1 MRLRLLLAS
10 LAFLLSVAPAHAHPI
25 HTSTAEADY
34 NRATKQLEVSL
45 RVFADDFEAAL
56 SDLAGQKISLE
67 KTPRAEL
74 DALARAYLIEHFTVK
89 TRDGVLA
96 SQRLIGRELKD
107 AANELWLYFEIALPS
122 GVDGAR
128 VDYTVLRARF
138 ADQLNSLHL
147 RDGNRQQTLVF
158 LPKQPEHMSGYIVFG
173 QALYESGDLSDA
185 RIVFEQALQIRI
197 NLK

>member
-1 MRLRLLLAS
+1 MRVRPFLAS
-10 LAFLLSVAPAHAHPI
+10 LAFLLSVAPARAHPI

-89 TRDGVLA
+89 TRDGTLA
-96 SQRLIGRELKD
+96 PQRLIGRELKD
-107 AANELWLYFEIALPS
+107 AANELWLYFEIALPA
-122 GVDGAR
+122 GIDGAR
-128 VDYTVLRARF
+128 IDYTVLRARF

-158 LPKQPEHMSGYIVFG
+158 LPKQPEQTVRL
-173 QALYESGDLSDA
+173 APNPA
-185 RIVFEQALQIRI
+185 PAKPRP
-197 NLK
+197 

>member
-1 MRLRLLLAS
+1 MHLRLLLVF
-10 LAFLLSVAPAHAHPI
+10 LALLTSVPAAFAHPI

-34 NRATKQLEVSL
+34 NRATKKLEVSL

-67 KTPRAEL
+67 KTPRSEI
-74 DALARAYLIEHFTVK
+74 DALCRAYLIAHFILK
-89 TRDGVLA
+89 SRDGVLA

-107 AANELWLYFEIALPS
+107 AANELWLYLEIDLAD

-128 VDYTVLRARF
+128 IDHSVLRERF
-138 ADQLNSLHL
+138 SNQLNSLRI

-158 LPKQPEHMSGYIVFG
+158 LPEQPEQTVRL
-173 QALYESGDLSDA
+173 AP
-185 RIVFEQALQIRI
+185 
-197 NLK
+197 

>member
-1 MRLRLLLAS
+1 MHLRPLLAS
-10 LAFLLSVAPAHAHPI
+10 LALLVFIAPTFAHPI

-67 KTPRAEL
+67 KTPRSEV
-74 DALARAYLIEHFTVK
+74 DALCRAYLIAHFTLK
-89 TRDGVLA
+89 SRDGALA
-96 SQRLIGRELKD
+96 TQRLVGRELKD

-122 GVDGAR
+122 GIDGTR
-128 VDYTVLRARF
+128 IDYTVLRARF

-147 RDGNRQQTLVF
+147 RDGDRQQTLVF
-158 LPKQPEHMSGYIVFG
+158 LPKQPEQTVRLAPNPAPAKPHP
-173 QALYESGDLSDA
+173 
-185 RIVFEQALQIRI
+185 
-197 NLK
+197 

>member
-1 MRLRLLLAS
+1 MHFRPLRVLLALLVS
-10 LAFLLSVAPAHAHPI
+10 VSSAFAHPI

-34 NRATKQLEVSL
+34 NRTTKKLEVSL

-56 SDLAGQKISLE
+56 SDLAGKKISLE

-89 TRDGVLA
+89 TRDGTLA

-158 LPKQPEHMSGYIVFG
+158 LPKQPEQTVRLAPNPTSAKPHP
-173 QALYESGDLSDA
+173 
-185 RIVFEQALQIRI
+185 
-197 NLK
+197 